1 MKCGKSVC
9 RHDQSYPVD
18 LVFCPCFPP
27 CSAKTARTVARL
39 AKLLQTTRR
48 VGEVWKSPLVAP
60 SSEAPPPTTR
70 HARRPVGLQQARA
83 LLLGVRSADHGRL
96 RGSQHHVHHARLHTP
111 RCPSGAGARRSN
123 RGIACVR
130 SKQHR
135 YDAERKLACLAA
147 RHCCSDRS
155 RWAGSECVSLYLA
168 RRPDVCECLGCPCL
182 QCAWATTA
190 GKI

>member
-1 MKCGKSVC
+1 MLSFRRDRSSSEKRAFRQEQPFRPSLGVLLAAKFGVL
-9 RHDQSYPVD
+9 RHR
-18 LVFCPCFPP
+18 LRGT
-27 CSAKTARTVARL
+27 ATARARPRAL
-39 AKLLQTTRR
+39 
-48 VGEVWKSPLVAP
+48 
-60 SSEAPPPTTR
+60 PPTPR

-83 LLLGVRSADHGRL
+83 LLLGVRCADHDRQ